1 MEIDINIP
9 MNFKLDSLCEKSF
22 ELVHKWINL
31 LDSNILRTTQKLTKE
46 MQNNFYHNEICN
58 RNSKHRYIGMYGN
71 MPDVNYSPLIEAG
84 ASWSISLTRQV
95 YPGSTG
101 SPFPDK

>member
-71 MPDVNYSPLIEAG
+71 MPDLKLIAC
-84 ASWSISLTRQV
+84 I
-95 YPGSTG
+95 
-101 SPFPDK
+101 